1 MIIELASPLHQ
12 EAVRLD
18 HQPDEALT
26 RDQQV
31 VAILTGGT
39 EALFL
44 ERVAAGEISLE
55 RPIILLA
62 TQQSNSLAASMEILS
77 WINQQKGHGEIRC
90 NW

>member
-1 MIIELASPLHQ
+1 M
-12 EAVRLD
+12 
-18 HQPDEALT
+18 PDEALT

-44 ERVAAGEISLE
+44 QRIEAGEISLD

-77 WINQQKGHGEIRC
+77 WINQHNGNGEIRC
-90 NW
+90 HW